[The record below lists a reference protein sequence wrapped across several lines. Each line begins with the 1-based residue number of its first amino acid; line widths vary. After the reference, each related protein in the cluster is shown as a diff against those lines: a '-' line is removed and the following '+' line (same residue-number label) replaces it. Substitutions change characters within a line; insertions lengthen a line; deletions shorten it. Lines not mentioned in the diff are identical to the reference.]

1 MKYMALCIAEMRADG
16 DNSHRYL
23 RAEESD
29 DIISHGARKDV
40 QPLCEK
46 ISRDLQKRTPPKRP
60 SQVILYYSGESM
72 PTAKQSRT
80 RKQHIKERAILRRVQ
95 LWPNIPTEKNWD
107 RKVSDGFATIPRTLA
122 LVGMI
127 ADTLA
132 DKNKRVSSTYWGLW
146 CRVWDTGVVIIENEY
161 ELATEAGFTGERR
174 VYTWRDRIKQL
185 IKLNFIEVKEGPKGP
200 YQYALI
206 FNPYHVLCDHR
217 ENGNIQ
223 YQSWFSFL
231 ERSEEIS
238 AKDIKKYM
246 PALVGEG
253 NENG

>member
-1 MKYMALCIAEMRADG
+1 MVTVKQKKTRA
-16 DNSHRYL
+16 R
-23 RAEESD
+23 R
-29 DIISHGARKDV
+29 
-40 QPLCEK
+40 
-46 ISRDLQKRTPPKRP
+46 
-60 SQVILYYSGESM
+60 
-72 PTAKQSRT
+72 
-80 RKQHIKERAILRRVQ
+80 IKERAIRRRLV
-95 LWPNIPTEKNWD
+95 LWPDISTDKNWD
-107 RKVSDGFATIPRTLA
+107 RRRSDGFTTIPRTLA

-185 IKLNFIEVKEGPKGP
+185 VKLNFIEVKEGPKGP

-206 FNPYHVLCDHR
+206 INPYHVLCDHR
-217 ENGNIQ
+217 KDQRIQ
-223 YQSWFSFL
+223 EQSWLSFL

-238 AKDIKKYM
+238 AKDIQRYK

-253 NENG
+253 NNSE